1 MKRDLYMELATQL
14 IYGKRLDN
22 DDELDI
28 PTQSYFDWK
37 FKNYPEQALKEL
49 GAAAYELAVLDISS
63 KSAWDDYYQAK
74 SNGASEKELGFILE
88 DAYNASKEV
97 NKYWKNLQRIGMAEY
112 MPEQY

>member
-1 MKRDLYMELATQL
+1 MTL
-14 IYGKRLDN
+14 N
-22 DDELDI
+22 
-28 PTQSYFDWK
+28 YFECLLMNK
-37 FKNYPEQALKEL
+37 PEQALKEL
-49 GAAAYELAVLDISS
+49 SEAAYELAVLDISS

-74 SNGASEKELGFILE
+74 AKGVSEEELSFILE

>member
-1 MKRDLYMELATQL
+1 MTLNYFE
-14 IYGKRLDN
+14 RLLLN
-22 DDELDI
+22 
-28 PTQSYFDWK
+28 K
-37 FKNYPEQALKEL
+37 PEQALKEL
-49 GAAAYELAVLDISS
+49 GEAAYELAVLDISS

-74 SNGASEKELGFILE
+74 EIGASEKELSFILE

>member
-1 MKRDLYMELATQL
+1 MELATHL
-14 IYGKRLDN
+14 IYGKQLDN

-37 FKNYPEQALKEL
+37 FKNKPEQALKEL
-49 GAAAYELAVLDISS
+49 GEAAYELAVLDISS

-74 SNGASEKELGFILE
+74 AKGASEAELGFILE
-88 DAYNASKEV
+88 DAYNATKDV
-97 NKYWKNLQRIGMAEY
+97 NRLWEELEIKGMAEY